1 MAMPNVRNLPDE
13 VHRALRGPA
22 VRLGGTEAEGSII
35 LEETTVPEVGLNQ

>member
-22 VRLGGTEAEGSII
+22 VRLGGTEAEVCII
-35 LEETTVPEVGLNQ
+35 LEETAVPEVRLTQ

>member
-22 VRLGGTEAEGSII
+22 VRLGGTEVEVYII
-35 LEETTVPEVGLNQ
+35 LEETAVPEVRLTQ